1 MNDSARKKGKQESK
15 LKGYDNIFATRLRE
29 LMEQTKTTQGTLAKE
44 SGCSRQA
51 ISQYMDGS
59 SIPNVDKLLSIADFF
74 GVSTDYLLGREE
86 KKNEKELQHIVSGY
100 TGLSVEAIQYLRYSV
115 TTWRKP
121 TLPTDTL
128 SICNQFIEKGS
139 FSLLIE
145 TMSNYYNE
153 LESTTN
159 VIGSAALTL
168 KEMYDERDDTHV
180 FDIFSSFSGFS
191 NELKLYMFEMQNIPN
206 EFMHKYSKQKHDEY
220 QKEVD
225 KLNNIKKNIYE
236 HNIEVIDKEK
246 ERRKQAGE
254 EDGNN
259 QETQ

>member
-59 SIPNVDKLLSIADFF
+59 SMPNVDKLLSIADYFD
-74 GVSTDYLLGREE
+74 VSIDYLLGREE

-100 TGLSVEAIQYLRYSV
+100 TGLSEEAIQYLRYSV
-115 TTWRKP
+115 TTWRKS

-128 SICNQFIEKGS
+128 SICNQFIEKGR

-145 TMSNYYNE
+145 AMTDYYNE
-153 LESTTN
+153 AIHATNEIESA
-159 VIGSAALTL
+159 VCTL
-168 KEMYDERDDTHV
+168 KEEYDKRDETQILDV
-180 FDIFSSFSGFS
+180 FELS
-191 NELKLYMFEMQNIPN
+191 NFTKELRLYTFDVQNMAVAFIQNYGKN
-206 EFMHKYSKQKHDEY
+206 EFNDYHNAVE
-220 QKEVD
+220 
-225 KLNNIKKNIYE
+225 KLRKANWKNNE

-246 ERRKQAGE
+246 ERRKKAGE

>member
-59 SIPNVDKLLSIADFF
+59 SMPNVDKLLSIADYFD
-74 GVSTDYLLGREE
+74 VSIDYLLGRED

-100 TGLSVEAIQYLRYSV
+100 TGLSEGAIHYLRYSV
-115 TTWRKP
+115 RTWQKN

-145 TMSNYYNE
+145 AMSDYYNE
-153 LESTTN
+153 LESATN

-168 KEMYDERDDTHV
+168 KEMYDERDDSHV
-180 FDIFSSFSGFS
+180 FDISSFSGFS
-191 NELKLYMFEMQNIPN
+191 NELKLHMFEMQNIPN
-206 EFMHKYSKQKHDEY
+206 EFMHKYAKKKHDKY
-220 QKEVD
+220 QNEVD
-225 KLNNIKKNIYE
+225 KLNKNKKNINEY
-236 HNIEVIDKEK
+236 NIEVIDKEK
-246 ERRKQAGE
+246 ERRKKAGV